1 MTQKNMA
8 QFPSLYKVLVRSL
21 KKMGKSPFN
30 WYIRNGEVRKKEAL
44 MLSSFDNWPTQQVD
58 LADAQTI
65 IDKHI
70 DLNDGEP
77 LVLELDLERGLLVV
91 PDWIDEVK
99 SHFISKYGRNRGD
112 EVFSRILTYCV
123 VGDEQVH

>member
-1 MTQKNMA
+1 
-8 QFPSLYKVLVRSL
+8 
-21 KKMGKSPFN
+21 
-30 WYIRNGEVRKKEAL
+30 